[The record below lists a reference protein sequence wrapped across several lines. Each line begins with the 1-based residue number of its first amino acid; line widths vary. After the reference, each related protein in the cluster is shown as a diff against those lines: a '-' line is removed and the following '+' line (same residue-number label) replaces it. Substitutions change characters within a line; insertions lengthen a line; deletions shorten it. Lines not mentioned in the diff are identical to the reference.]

1 MSIAILRIKYFG
13 VSNLPKNY
21 ADNSKQKRMQTGFD
35 KRKNKK
41 DSLEIQS
48 ELFKMSLLYHYAI
61 NYHSVKRLTT
71 SANVS
76 QKEKSQHKKID
87 CPYPGDPI
95 VNFHLILLFFTIP

>member
-21 ADNSKQKRMQTGFD
+21 ADNSKQKRMQIGFD

-48 ELFKMSLLYHYAI
+48 ELSKTSLLYQMVGVVELE
-61 NYHSVKRLTT
+61 STT
-71 SANVS
+71 STMS
-76 QKEKSQHKKID
+76 
-87 CPYPGDPI
+87 
-95 VNFHLILLFFTIP
+95 T